1 MKKRF
6 SVATLALVMILGIA
20 AGAVGGMTIQVDPI
34 NIQVNGQTFQPKD
47 VNGNDVPVFAY
58 NGTTYAPLR
67 ALAEAYGLTVGYDAE
82 KNMATV
88 TSGGAAPAAPST
100 PSTPSTPAA
109 SGASANGQ
117 SFNASSLSAKA
128 DKEELKAGEISGAF
142 TNTGKVTKRTSSE
155 GAVKS
160 VEVAKASGGAI
171 EFTLDAP
178 ATVKVEFSSTGT
190 TNVSACGIEDASGAL
205 MPEAAGMTTVT
216 GSEKGKTT
224 FTYNLAAGSY
234 KVVSPLHAEYDRGA
248 RVYSITVE

>member
-88 TSGGAAPAAPST
+88 TSGGAAPAT
-100 PSTPSTPAA
+100 PATPSTPAA
-109 SGASANGQ
+109 SANGQ
-117 SFNASSLSAKA
+117 SFQAPSLTAKV
-128 DKEELKAGEISGAF
+128 DKEELTAGEINGFF
-142 TNTGKVTKRTSSE
+142 TNTGTVTKRTGSD

-171 EFTLDAP
+171 EFTLAAP
-178 ATVKVEFSSTGT
+178 ATVKVEFSSTGSSNT
-190 TNVSACGIEDASGAL
+190 SACGIEDASGAL
-205 MPEAAGMTTVT
+205 MPEAAGQTTVT

-224 FTYNLAAGSY
+224 FTFNLAAGSY